1 VDGVVGPRTWE
12 VLCDLMTSP
21 AAPIQQ
27 QQPAPIQQ
35 QQPQGAVGCATA
47 RPIAVNLYNAFIH
60 NPDTSTLD
68 LLPRGLGEKYK
79 NFNWDIYDYPGV
91 NRGEP
96 GPGPNEKMAHEMF
109 QALAK
114 IACEHRP
121 IDPRG
126 LTSTAVAKKDALN
139 PYLNPT
145 MGKYVLDQMIPVQ
158 GKSKLNKYAAESFA
172 KMYAAAKADNV
183 DLIILNS
190 DRSCTAAD
198 AGAGRIGNVYAV
210 ASCPNSHTIGLA
222 IDFKM
227 IPGPYQRDK
236 EIHTTPMKNLVDLY
250 RTPTHKWL
258 FLNAQK
264 YGWYPWNYEPWHWEY
279 NPDNFRSAFFSQY
292 AQNTPLPPPQ
302 R

>member
-1 VDGVVGPRTWE
+1 MIKKHNYRMSRKIHHRLSYNNITTIAALFSVILILTSGGIGLPLLQQQAYASSQQVQGPSTPSPTQGQRSFGQAQPSSTSLRISTPVCGEGSTLQLGSTGTKVAGLQHILTQLGYGPLLGQSGIDGKFGTSTQNAVKNFQQHNGLQPVDGVVGPRTWE

-21 AAPIQQ
+21 AARIQQ

-35 QQPQGAVGCATA
+35 QQPQGAAGCATA
-47 RPIAVNLYNAFIH
+47 RPIAVNLYNAFIR

-139 PYLNPT
+139 PYLNPW
-145 MGKYVLDQMIPVQ
+145 G
-158 GKSKLNKYAAESFA
+158 N
-172 KMYAAAKADNV
+172 MY
-183 DLIILNS
+183 
-190 DRSCTAAD
+190 
-198 AGAGRIGNVYAV
+198 
-210 ASCPNSHTIGLA
+210 
-222 IDFKM
+222 
-227 IPGPYQRDK
+227 
-236 EIHTTPMKNLVDLY
+236 
-250 RTPTHKWL
+250 
-258 FLNAQK
+258 
-264 YGWYPWNYEPWHWEY
+264 
-279 NPDNFRSAFFSQY
+279 
-292 AQNTPLPPPQ
+292 
-302 R
+302 